1 MKKLITLKRVAMT
14 LLFTLMY
21 SAQALAGATW
31 VGNSAINVNGTWYY
45 CGNSSM
51 SSWCSG
57 GAFNGATIGSIMS
70 LAIGGQSQVAA
81 NGENWNSGTLVMH
94 YKIDGGSWNDHNLSY
109 ESYGY
114 GEYSNNMRFQS
125 GGSTFT
131 TQVIDISGLSAG
143 DHTLSIY
150 FGPLDNQYDG
160 NSSSSYVATF
170 KIPATQT
177 ITIPASGKGTY
188 SSAFNLD
195 FSSTSTVSAYTVS
208 ALSSTSATL
217 TKLTQKVPAGT
228 GLIVMGCGSEDI
240 SVVNSSDPI
249 GTNYLHA
256 TGTSGTTVVADY
268 AYILSSGQFH
278 PANAGTIPANKAY
291 LLAANIPASPASQSR
306 SLNLVY
312 EETTG
317 INATQISNDLLS
329 GDYYNLAGQRV
340 TKPSKGLYIVN
351 GKKVIIK

>member
-1 MKKLITLKRVAMT
+1 MKKLITL
-14 LLFTLMY
+14 LLVLTGMVSTA
-21 SAQALAGATW
+21 SARW

-45 CGNSSM
+45 CGNSGM
-51 SSWCSG
+51 TWCSG
-57 GAFNGATIGSIMS
+57 GAFNGKNLGTVTSFTF
-70 LAIGGQSQVAA
+70 GGQSQVCTD
-81 NGENWNSGTLVMH
+81 NSNWGQGTMTMG
-94 YKIDGGSWNDHNLSY
+94 YKIDNGSENYVTLTWYKY
-109 ESYGY
+109 ES
-114 GEYSNNMRFQS
+114 NNNFLQS
-125 GGSTFT
+125 GGSNFTSETIDITILSPGNHTIEFWFYSDNGSGGDQAWDSNNSQNYKATFT
-131 TQVIDISGLSAG
+131 
-143 DHTLSIY
+143 
-150 FGPLDNQYDG
+150 
-160 NSSSSYVATF
+160 
-170 KIPATQT
+170 IPATQT

-188 SSAFNLD
+188 SSPYNLD
-195 FSSTSTVSAYTVS
+195 FTSTSTVSAYTVS

-217 TKLTQKVPAGT
+217 TKLTQTVPAGT
-228 GLIVMGCGSEDI
+228 GLIVMGSGSEDI
-240 SVVNSSDPI
+240 SVVTSATSV

-256 TGTSGTTVVADY
+256 TGTSGTTVDAGK

-291 LLAANIPASPASQSR
+291 LKATDIPSASGSR

>member
-1 MKKLITLKRVAMT
+1 MKKFITLLLVLTGCVMT
-14 LLFTLMY
+14 
-21 SAQALAGATW
+21 ATAA
-31 VGNSAINVNGTWYY
+31 VDFLGHSAIYVNGVWYGTDSDTEW
-45 CGNSSM
+45 CG
-51 SSWCSG
+51 G
-57 GAFNGATIGSIMS
+57 GKFHGKDLGTITM
-70 LAIGGQSQVAA
+70 LVIGGQSQTYEN
-81 NGENWNSGTLVMH
+81 NGSGGGINWKSGTVTMY
-94 YKIDGGSWNDHNLSY
+94 YKIDSGAANSINLNY
-109 ESYGY
+109 WKFQG
-114 GEYSNNMRFQS
+114 NNNYFQS
-125 GGSTFT
+125 GGGTWSTET
-131 TQVIDISGLSAG
+131 IDISGLSTG
-143 DHTLSIY
+143 SHTLQVW
-150 FGPLDNQYDG
+150 FNCGDKWDNNNN
-160 NSSSSYVATF
+160 NSNNYQATF
-170 KIPATQT
+170 TIPTTQT
-177 ITIPASGKGTY
+177 VNIPASGKGTY

-195 FSSTSTVSAYTVS
+195 FSSTSKVSAYTVS

-228 GLIVMGCGSEDI
+228 GLIVMGSGSEDI

-256 TGTSGTTVVADY
+256 TGTSGTTVGADY

-291 LLAANIPASPASQSR
+291 LLATDIPSPSGSR
-306 SLNLVY
+306 PLNLVY